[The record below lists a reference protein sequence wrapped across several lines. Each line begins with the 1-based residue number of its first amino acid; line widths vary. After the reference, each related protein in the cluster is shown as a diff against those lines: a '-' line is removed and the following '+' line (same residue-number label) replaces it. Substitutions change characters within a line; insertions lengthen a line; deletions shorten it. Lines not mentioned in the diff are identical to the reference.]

1 MDADQT
7 PAGPAGSLLQ
17 SVVRLAGNLLAA
29 VETRVDLF
37 ATELREDG
45 ERGMRLLA
53 WAIAALMLGIF
64 AVLLAGVTVII
75 AFWDT
80 YRMAAAVGV
89 TAVLVAAAVGCGL
102 VVRRQLRER
111 PRVLDATRS
120 ELRKDVAA
128 LRSNR

>member
-89 TAVLVAAAVGCGL
+89 TAVFVAAAVGCGL
-102 VVRRQLRER
+102 VVRRRLRER
-111 PRVLDATRS
+111 LETAGRD
-120 ELRKDVAA
+120 
-128 LRSNR
+128 

>member
-7 PAGPAGSLLQ
+7 SGPAGSLLQ

-29 VETRVDLF
+29 VETRVELF

-45 ERGMRLLA
+45 ERGLRLLA

-75 AFWDT
+75 AFWDS

-89 TAVLVAAAVGCGL
+89 TAVFVAGAVACGL
-102 VVRRQLRER
+102 VVQRHLRER
-111 PRVLDATRS
+111 PRLLDATRD
-120 ELRKDVAA
+120 ELRRDVSA
-128 LRSNR
+128 LRPNR

>member
-7 PAGPAGSLLQ
+7 SGPAGSLLQ

-29 VETRVDLF
+29 VETRVELF

-45 ERGMRLLA
+45 ERGLRLLA

-75 AFWDT
+75 AFWDS

-89 TAVLVAAAVGCGL
+89 TAVFVAGAVACGL
-102 VVRRQLRER
+102 VVQRHLRER
-111 PRVLDATRS
+111 PRLLDATRD
-120 ELRKDVAA
+120 ELRRDVSS
-128 LRSNR
+128 LRPNR